1 MDWPISWQ
9 KVKDSSS
16 NTGGGSG
23 SGLPVIDLSKY
34 VLPEGSQST
43 AVITD
48 QTDLAAL
55 AELNGMPFIGK
66 FAQTRNIGTDTPFT
80 NTYTMVMNYA
90 NDFDFL
96 GYAGNIFPIVIQIM
110 NAGGDM
116 TIMKGVLG
124 SN

>member
-34 VLPEGSQST
+34 VLSEGSS
-43 AVITD
+43 ASARITD
-48 QTDLAAL
+48 AADLAAL

-66 FAQTRNIGTDTPFT
+66 FAKTRNIGTDTPFT

-90 NDFDFL
+90 NDFDFT

-116 TIMKGVLG
+116 TILIGTLR

>member
-1 MDWPISWQ
+1 M
-9 KVKDSSS
+9 
-16 NTGGGSG
+16 
-23 SGLPVIDLSKY
+23 IDLSKY
-34 VLPEGSQST
+34 VLPDSSQST

-48 QTDLAAL
+48 PTDLAAL

-66 FAQTRNIGTDTPFT
+66 FAQTRNIGTGTPFT

-90 NDFDFL
+90 NDFDFG
-96 GYAGNIFPIVIQIM
+96 GYAGNIFPIGIQIM

-116 TIMKGVLG
+116 TIMIGVLG